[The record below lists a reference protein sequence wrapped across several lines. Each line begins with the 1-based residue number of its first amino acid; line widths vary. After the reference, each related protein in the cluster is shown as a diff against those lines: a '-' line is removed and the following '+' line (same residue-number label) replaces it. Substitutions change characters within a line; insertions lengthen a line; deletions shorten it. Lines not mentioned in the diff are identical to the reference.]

1 MDVIELERWKP
12 SEEDPRKLEYAGQP
26 AAQQVF
32 EELKDWLEGMGYLPD
47 EYFLMGDEWNNGR
60 EIPREADIIC
70 KVDYGESEGV
80 YLDIGLTWYDKEQ
93 KRYVIKDFITGKT
106 LGENGN
112 DLDRMYLTA
121 SAVTKAFHGDHATHS
136 RYMKVNG
143 QEDTGGA
150 VVHLSMKEQQAI
162 INALVEQRERQLGD
176 VNQTE
181 QLLRRMTGS
190 ITAYMDTVGQRPM
203 RISDFDKAMMAIQD
217 REMKV
222 FGELWSKVKDHADE
236 LLIEAAG
243 RSGLASRRMID
254 VILRDT
260 KQFSEGVYRTA
271 CQKAMDAADDA
282 MLNNLL
288 NQAEL
293 RMEGYTPAFFGEI
306 AHYGYRDKGWFA
318 QQIIDW
324 CSPEQIAAAPAALLL
339 DTVRADDFPTA
350 WKLSEGG
357 ISADGCFAEIVS
369 FYAEKGRPRLA
380 DDLLRQG
387 ARVSPDNFRAL
398 HACID
403 HDCTGLGKLLLD
415 QGMDLD
421 QYKEWA
427 KRQNHGLRCND
438 TLAELEEHW
447 QTIQGQEQDAAGPEI
462 GGMGLG

>member
-12 SEEDPRKLEYAGQP
+12 SEENPRKLEYAGQP
-26 AAQQVF
+26 VAEQVF
-32 EELKDWLEGMGYLPD
+32 AELKQRLEGMGYLPN
-47 EYFLMGDEWNNGR
+47 EYFLMDDEWKNGR
-60 EIPREADIIC
+60 EIPRGADIFC
-70 KVDYGESEGV
+70 TTDYGASEGV
-80 YLDIGLTWYDKEQ
+80 YLDVYLKWYQDGKPIT
-93 KRYVIKDFITGKT
+93 KSFITGKT
-106 LGENGN
+106 LGESGN
-112 DLDRMYLTA
+112 DLDKMFLI
-121 SAVTKAFHGDHATHS
+121 SAAITKAFHGDHATHS
-136 RYMKVNG
+136 RYMRVDG

-150 VVHLSMKEQQAI
+150 VVHLSTKEQQAI
-162 INALVEQRERQLGD
+162 VNALVEQRERQLGD

-190 ITAYMDTVGQRPM
+190 ITAYMDTVGQRPLRM
-203 RISDFDKAMMAIQD
+203 SDYDKALIAIQD
-217 REMKV
+217 REINAFGKLWPKV
-222 FGELWSKVKDHADE
+222 RDHADE

-243 RSGLASRRMID
+243 RSGLASRRMMD

-260 KQFSEGVYRTA
+260 GRFPEDVYRTA

-288 NQAEL
+288 TQAER

-324 CSPEQIAAAPAALLL
+324 CSPEQIAAAPSALLL
-339 DTVRADDFPTA
+339 DTVKADDFPTA

-357 ISADGCFAEIVS
+357 ISADGCFAEIVG

-387 ARVSPDNFRAL
+387 ARVSPDNFKAL

-403 HDCTGLGKLLLD
+403 HDCTELGKLLLD
-415 QGMDLD
+415 EGMDLE

-427 KRQNHGLRCND
+427 KRQSHGLRCND
-438 TLAELEEHW
+438 TLTALEEHW
-447 QTIQGQEQDAAGPEI
+447 NGLQAQTQEQADTPGM
-462 GGMGLG
+462 GGMNLG

>member
-60 EIPREADIIC
+60 EIPRGADIIC

-143 QEDTGGA
+143 QVDTGGA
-150 VVHLSMKEQQAI
+150 VVHLSTKEQQAI

-203 RISDFDKAMMAIQD
+203 RISDFDKAMMAI
-217 REMKV
+217 
-222 FGELWSKVKDHADE
+222 
-236 LLIEAAG
+236 
-243 RSGLASRRMID
+243 
-254 VILRDT
+254 
-260 KQFSEGVYRTA
+260 
-271 CQKAMDAADDA
+271 
-282 MLNNLL
+282 
-288 NQAEL
+288 
-293 RMEGYTPAFFGEI
+293 
-306 AHYGYRDKGWFA
+306 
-318 QQIIDW
+318 
-324 CSPEQIAAAPAALLL
+324 
-339 DTVRADDFPTA
+339 
-350 WKLSEGG
+350 
-357 ISADGCFAEIVS
+357 
-369 FYAEKGRPRLA
+369 
-380 DDLLRQG
+380 
-387 ARVSPDNFRAL
+387 
-398 HACID
+398 
-403 HDCTGLGKLLLD
+403 
-415 QGMDLD
+415 
-421 QYKEWA
+421 
-427 KRQNHGLRCND
+427 
-438 TLAELEEHW
+438 
-447 QTIQGQEQDAAGPEI
+447 
-462 GGMGLG
+462 

>member
-1 MDVIELERWKP
+1 MDVIELERWKR
-12 SEEDPRKLEYAGQP
+12 SEDDPRKLEYAGQP
-26 AAQQVF
+26 TAQQVF
-32 EELKDWLEGMGYLPD
+32 EELKSWLEGMGYLPD
-47 EYFLMGDEWNNGR
+47 EYFLMDSEWENGR
-60 EIPREADIIC
+60 EIPKGADVFC
-70 KVDYGESEGV
+70 TVDYGESEGV
-80 YLDIGLTWYDKEQ
+80 YLDVYLKWY
-93 KRYVIKDFITGKT
+93 KDGTPVTKSFITGKT
-106 LGENGN
+106 LGENGS
-112 DLDRMYLTA
+112 DLDRMYLIA

-162 INALVEQRERQLGD
+162 VNALVEQRERQLGD

-222 FGELWSKVKDHADE
+222 FGELWSKVRDHADE

-254 VILRDT
+254 VILHDT
-260 KQFSEGVYRTA
+260 GRFPEGVYRTA

-293 RMEGYTPAFFGEI
+293 RMEGYTLAFFGEI
-306 AHYGYRDKGWFA
+306 AHHGYRDKGWFA

-324 CSPEQIAAAPAALLL
+324 CSPEQIAAAPSALLL

-438 TLAELEEHW
+438 TLTALEEHW
-447 QTIQGQEQDAAGPEI
+447 NELQTQTQEQADTPQM
-462 GGMGLG
+462 GGITLG